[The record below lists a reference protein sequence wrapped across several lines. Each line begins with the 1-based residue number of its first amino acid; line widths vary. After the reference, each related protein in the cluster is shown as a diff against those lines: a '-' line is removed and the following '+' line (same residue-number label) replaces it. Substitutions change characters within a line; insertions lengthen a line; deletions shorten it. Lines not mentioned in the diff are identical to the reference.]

1 MLRIID
7 LFTENRF
14 LFECVVA
21 GPSAPS
27 AAASPIPPVSSA
39 APFGE

>member
-1 MLRIID
+1 MIYLLKII
-7 LFTENRF
+7 F

-27 AAASPIPPVSSA
+27 AAASLIPPVSSA
-39 APFGE
+39 TPFAE

>member
-1 MLRIID
+1 MLRTIDSLKII
-7 LFTENRF
+7 L

-27 AAASPIPPVSSA
+27 AASPIPPVSSA

>member
-1 MLRIID
+1 MLRTIDSLKII
-7 LFTENRF
+7 F

-27 AAASPIPPVSSA
+27 AATSPIPPVSSA

>member
-1 MLRIID
+1 MLRTIDSLKII
-7 LFTENRF
+7 F
-14 LFECVVA
+14 LFKCVVA

-27 AAASPIPPVSSA
+27 ASASPIPPESSA